1 MELSFCDLRAKE
13 VVNMCDGSN
22 LGNIID
28 LIFDT
33 TCARITGLVV
43 PAEKSFLNIF
53 KNNNDIFIPYKCI
66 RKIGTD
72 IILVELTQVSAL
84 SKPEKAEAKQ
94 PQNSAPTR

>member
-13 VVNMCDGSN
+13 VVNMCDGKK

-28 LIFDT
+28 LIFDS

-43 PAEKSFLNIF
+43 PCEKSFLSF
-53 KNNNDIFIPYKCI
+53 LKNNNDIFIPYRCI

-72 IILVELTQVSAL
+72 IILVELTQVNAM
-84 SKPEKAEAKQ
+84 SKADKEKKPPEQ
-94 PQNSAPTR
+94 QNNN

>member
-22 LGNIID
+22 MGNIID

-43 PAEKSFLNIF
+43 VPENVISDVNNNPSILNFLNIRS
-53 KNNNDIFIPYKCI
+53 NYYIHQRI
-66 RKIGTD
+66 RMEVQ
-72 IILVELTQVSAL
+72 IIL
-84 SKPEKAEAKQ
+84 
-94 PQNSAPTR
+94 NHM

>member
-13 VVNMCDGSN
+13 VVNLCDGKK

-43 PAEKSFLNIF
+43 PCEKSFLNIF

-72 IILVELTQVSAL
+72 IILVELSPVGAL
-84 SKPEKAEAKQ
+84 SKPNSETKQ
-94 PQNSAPTR
+94 QPKPTS

>member
-13 VVNMCDGSN
+13 VVNLCDGKK

-43 PAEKSFLNIF
+43 PCEKSFLNIF

-72 IILVELTQVSAL
+72 IILVELSPVGAL
-84 SKPEKAEAKQ
+84 SKPNNENKQ
-94 PQNSAPTR
+94 QPKPTS

>member
-13 VVNMCDGSN
+13 VVNLCDGKK

-43 PAEKSFLNIF
+43 PCEKSFLNIF

-72 IILVELTQVSAL
+72 IILVELSPVGAL
-84 SKPEKAEAKQ
+84 SKPNNETKQ
-94 PQNSAPTR
+94 QPKPTS